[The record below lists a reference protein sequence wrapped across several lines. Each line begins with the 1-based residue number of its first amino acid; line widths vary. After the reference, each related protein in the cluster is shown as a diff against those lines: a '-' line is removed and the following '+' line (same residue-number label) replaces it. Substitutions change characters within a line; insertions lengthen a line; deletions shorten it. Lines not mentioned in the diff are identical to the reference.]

1 MAEVKSGT
9 VIHTN
14 KGTASVRIDRAD
26 WCGTCDMKIWC
37 HPEKDDVGT
46 ILVQNSLNAQVGQ
59 KVLISEKSEFLLKI
73 SILQYGI
80 PLVGFL
86 LGVILTYIVGVE
98 IRTFPQELCLFLGG
112 LLGLFLAGL
121 ASYLWA
127 RTIADR
133 GEYYG
138 EIREI
143 IG

>member
-9 VIHTN
+9 VTHTN
-14 KGTASVRIDRAD
+14 EGTASVKIDRTD
-26 WCGTCDMKIWC
+26 WCGTCGMKIWC
-37 HPEKDDVGT
+37 HPEKDDEGT
-46 ILVQNSLNAQVGQ
+46 IFVQNTLNAQVGQ

-86 LGVILTYIVGVE
+86 LGIILTYLSGVE
-98 IRTFPQELCLFLGG
+98 IRAFPKELCMFLGG
-112 LLGLFLAGL
+112 LFGLFLAGVV
-121 ASYLWA
+121 SYVWA

-133 GEYYG
+133 GEYYC

>member
-1 MAEVKSGT
+1 MAERKSGT
-9 VIHTN
+9 VTHTN
-14 KGTASVRIDRAD
+14 EHTAAVRLDRPD
-26 WCGTCDMKIWC
+26 WCGTCAMKVWC

-59 KVLISEKSEFLLKI
+59 QVLVSEKSEFLLKI

-86 LGVILTYIVGVE
+86 LGIVFTYLAGVE
-98 IRTFPQELCLFLGG
+98 IRTFPEELCLFLGG
-112 LLGLFLAGL
+112 LLGLFLAG
-121 ASYLWA
+121 AVSYVWA
-127 RTIADR
+127 RTMAHK
-133 GEYYG
+133 GQYYG